1 MVLLGVQ
8 NLSLAYGGPKLL
20 NQASFEI
27 RRGERV
33 CLLGRNGSG
42 KSSLFRILLGQEKP
56 DEGQF
61 EYATDLNV
69 QCLPQ
74 EVPTDLQGTCFE
86 IIAHGFGQTGRL
98 IAQFQKL
105 TDELAAGAAVADEL
119 AHVQEQ
125 IEASEAWERIPQVEQ
140 IASRLRL
147 EPGAEFANLSAGLKR
162 RVLLG
167 RALVSQP
174 ALLLLDEPTNH
185 LDIPAILWL
194 EEFLQSFK
202 GAILFITHDRVFLQ
216 KLSTRI
222 LDLDRGTLTN
232 YSCDYPAFLQRKK
245 ELLHAE
251 ARRNAT
257 FDKKLSQEEVWIR
270 KGIQARRTRNE
281 GRVRALKQMRRE
293 RSQRQN
299 LEGGVQ
305 MEVVHS
311 EASGQKVIT
320 AKNLRHGYA
329 GKPLVDGLSLKLMRG
344 DRIGIAGPNGCGKT
358 TLIRILLG
366 KLRPDSG
373 TVELGTKLEIAYFD
387 QLRDSLKEEQ
397 TVQFNVNDGKEFIDL
412 GQRRIHV
419 NGYLQDFLF
428 PPQRAMSPVSSLSG
442 GEKNRLILA
451 KLFAR
456 PSNCLVLDEPTNDL
470 DAETLELL
478 EERLLDYKGT
488 VILVSHDRSFLE
500 NIVTSTLVFQTN
512 GRIVEYWTDCDTW
525 IPKVLP
531 NKPKSKTGT
540 TAPRPRSNRPRK
552 LTFKETKELEALPQQ
567 IEDLEAE
574 QARIIED
581 MAAPSFFQED
591 TTGDN
596 ARAAKERLDAI
607 DEKLEAAFT
616 RWEALDAVRTDFESG
631 APP

>member
-33 CLLGRNGSG
+33 GLLGRNGSG
-42 KSSLFRILLGQEKP
+42 KSSLFRILLNQEQP
-56 DEGQF
+56 DSGQF
-61 EYATDLNV
+61 EYATQLNV
-69 QCLPQ
+69 QCLQQ

-86 IIAHGFGQTGRL
+86 IIAHGIGKTGQTVAR
-98 IAQFQKL
+98 FQKL
-105 TDELAAGAAVADEL
+105 TDQLAAGADVAAEL
-119 AHVQEQ
+119 ASVQEKV
-125 IEASEAWERIPQVEQ
+125 ENAELWDSIPQVEQ
-140 IASRLRL
+140 IASRLRVD
-147 EPGAEFANLSAGLKR
+147 PHAEFSQLSAGLKR

-167 RALVSQP
+167 RALVSKP
-174 ALLLLDEPTNH
+174 DLLLLDEPTNH

-194 EEFLQSFK
+194 EEFIQSFK
-202 GAILFITHDRVFLQ
+202 GAILFVTHDRAFLQ
-216 KLSTRI
+216 KLATRI
-222 LDLDRGTLTN
+222 LDLDRGILTN
-232 YSCDYPAFLQRKK
+232 YTCDYASFLERKK
-245 ELLHAE
+245 ELLNAE

-281 GRVRALKQMRRE
+281 GRVRALKQMRRD
-293 RSQRQN
+293 RAGRQDVK
-299 LEGGVQ
+299 GGVQ

-320 AKNLRHGYA
+320 AKNLSHGYA
-329 GKPLVDGLSLKLMRG
+329 GTALVDGFSLKVLRG
-344 DRIGIAGPNGCGKT
+344 DRIGIAGANGCGKT

-366 KLRPDSG
+366 HLKPDSG
-373 TVELGTKLEIAYFD
+373 SVELGTKLNIAYFD
-387 QLRDSLKEEQ
+387 QLRNTLKETE
-397 TVQFNVNDGKEFIDL
+397 TVQFNVNEGKEFIDL
-412 GQRRIHV
+412 GGRRVHV

-488 VILVSHDRSFLE
+488 VVLVSHDRSFLE
-500 NIVTSTLVFQTN
+500 NIVTSTLVFQAD
-512 GRIVEYWTDCDTW
+512 GRIVEHWSDCDTW
-525 IPKVLP
+525 IPKILP
-531 NKPKSKTGT
+531 PKPKPKSAGP
-540 TAPRPRSNRPRK
+540 APRPRTNRPPK
-552 LTFKETKELEALPQQ
+552 LTFKENQELEALPQK
-567 IEDLEAE
+567 IESLESE
-574 QARIIED
+574 QARIIAE
-581 MAAPSFFQED
+581 MAEPSFFQKD

-596 ARAAKERLDAI
+596 ARTAKGRLDAI
-607 DEKLEAAFT
+607 DTELDAAFA
-616 RWEALDAVRTDFESG
+616 RWEALDAVRLNYESG
-631 APP
+631 NP